1 MTKKQKV
8 QELELDVR
16 VSEEDQGTCVVEC
29 AGEVDIETAPALGQ
43 ALDLASEQATHRVEL
58 DLRRVTAMDSVGVG
72 QIVRLAKRLRAGVEV
87 RVRTNSQ
94 RVCML
99 LQMANLGSLIAPQGK
114 GLGRSGV

>member
-43 ALDLASEQATHRVEL
+43 ALDLASEQATRQVVL
-58 DLRRVTAMDSVGVG
+58 DLRRVTAMDSVGIG
-72 QIVRLAKRLRAGVEV
+72 QIVRLGKRLRAGVEV
-87 RVRTNSQ
+87 HVRTNSQ
-94 RVCML
+94 RVRML
-99 LQMANLGSLIAPQGK
+99 LQIAHLGGLVAPPGK
-114 GLGRSGV
+114 GRGRAGA